1 MVVKTITVTEEA
13 YNALK
18 HLKKD
23 EQSFSEIIIEI
34 SSEKKGDISGFLG
47 ILKNKSKE
55 LAEMRKE
62 IKKRKGEINK
72 ESSEREKKIRKR
84 LNDIT

>member
-18 HLKKD
+18 HLKKS

-34 SSEKKGDISGFLG
+34 SSEKKGDISSFLG
-47 ILKNKSKE
+47 ILKNKSKK

-62 IKKRKGEINK
+62 IKKRRGELDK
-72 ESSEREKKIRKR
+72 EYSERERKIRRR